1 MSKFDESS
9 YSILQEWLDAFNKLN
24 LVNKPRVITKAKWL
38 DIQYEA
44 FLLFKV
50 DVNILE
56 KIINNNWNIID
67 IFGCHYLTP
76 MTRFDCMGLLLLKRQ
91 QDKIVEVSKD
101 RIQLKTKNGIIKS
114 FYKPFTDNEQS
125 LIYKL
130 ENWQNCF

>member
-1 MSKFDESS
+1 MSKFNESS
-9 YSILQEWLDAFNKLN
+9 YSISQEWLEAFNKLN
-24 LVNKPRVITKAKWL
+24 SVNKPTAISKNIWL

-44 FLLFKV
+44 FLLYKV
-50 DVNILE
+50 DANILE

-91 QDKIVEVSKD
+91 QDKIVEVSED

-114 FYKPFTDNEQS
+114 FYKAIANNVQG

-130 ENWQNCF
+130 